1 MRRRTAV
8 AVMAALCPLVST
20 AWAADPWP
28 AKPIT
33 LVIPF
38 PAGGSTDAVG
48 RLLAQRLGERLGQPV
63 VVENK
68 AGAGGN
74 LGTDV
79 VAKAAPD
86 GYTLALSTSGP
97 LANNKFLYKSLPF
110 DPAKLAPVVAIG
122 EIPMVIAANPALAA
136 SSLKDLLAQARAKPG
151 KLSIANPG
159 NGTIGH
165 LTVELVKSQAK
176 ISAVNVPYKGDTPA
190 ITDVIGGSVDAI
202 SIPATALIATLQSGK
217 LRGLA
222 VTSRQRFAGLPDVP
236 TAIEQGINV
245 ESTVW
250 FAVVGP
256 AHMPQPVVERL
267 NKEINSILVTPE
279 ARAKLAQFGA
289 SPMGG
294 SPQQLAQL
302 MASESAKWKEI
313 IESARITLD

>member
-8 AVMAALCPLVST
+8 AVMAALCPLFST

-136 SSLKDLLAQARAKPG
+136 SSLKDLVAQARAKPG

-165 LTVELVKSQAK
+165 LTVELVKSQAR

-202 SIPATALIATLQSGK
+202 SIPATALVATLQSGK

-294 SPQQLAQL
+294 NPQQLAQL

-313 IESARITLD
+313 IERARITLD